1 MKKISY
7 GLLLFLELHPI
18 ALPAKRKSLIHA
30 ILVPIIRKLNEVTST
45 SDTELIH
52 G

>member
-1 MKKISY
+1 MEKDEKNQ
-7 GLLLFLELHPI
+7 LWT
-18 ALPAKRKSLIHA
+18 ATLPGAAPYSLIHA